1 MAPTTATHQLQFV
14 QEPVLSS
21 ASEYA
26 VPEDAEHDAQHA
38 GALAVEL
45 YSAEREA
52 ASLILGVYRP
62 LELPGLH
69 DALGVVARW
78 HTAAQDVDFERRLLL
93 RALLTALPPSVYTL
107 PHACST
113 LDDLDLAPI
122 KVQPLI
128 EALTARRRIDLGDA
142 EFRWDEAQGA
152 ADLAPLVGPWGGA
165 DGGAAPAFGGLSK
178 RQLEL
183 AAFETLLQALGPSRT
198 LPMEA
203 ELEAA
208 AAAAAAVA
216 EEEEQAALVRAIAA
230 RLGISG
236 REHRRMLA
244 ALRRAG
250 VPGETAAQ
258 RCSLPCRLR
267 ALQESR

>member
-1 MAPTTATHQLQFV
+1 MAPTTTTHQLQFV

-21 ASEYA
+21 AREYV
-26 VPEDAEHDAQHA
+26 VPEEAEHDAQHA